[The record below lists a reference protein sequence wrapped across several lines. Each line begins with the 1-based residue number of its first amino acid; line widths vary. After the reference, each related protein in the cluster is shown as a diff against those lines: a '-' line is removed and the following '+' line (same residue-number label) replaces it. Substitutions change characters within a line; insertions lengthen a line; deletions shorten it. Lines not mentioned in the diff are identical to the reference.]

1 MREHEAG
8 DECVRFN
15 PEVPLDIYLMSALF
29 KPRSY
34 SNDVAYQN
42 ELPPERTDSQVQQKS
57 DRLLT
62 MISSQKNTRACTVT
76 SVESLKETGKNYYQ
90 NEKENV
96 ANKTSGMLEVLLEL
110 SVRYCL
116 V

>member
-15 PEVPLDIYLMSALF
+15 PEVPLDISALF
-29 KPRSY
+29 KPRNY

-42 ELPPERTDSQVQQKS
+42 ELPPERKDSRVQQKP

-62 MISSQKNTRACTVT
+62 MISSQKTTRACTVT
-76 SVESLKETGKNYYQ
+76 SVESLKETGWK
-90 NEKENV
+90 K
-96 ANKTSGMLEVLLEL
+96 VLPK
-110 SVRYCL
+110 
-116 V
+116 